1 MQNLE
6 KQYSHKDFTNLPQ
19 KIGEMFDKFNTARQ
33 SQLNDIKALQEQIYN
48 LNNSLHP
55 HAANGLE
62 LPNVYEQHQTLK
74 AHIIDSIYTN
84 PESLFDVST
93 APGAD
98 ATIAVKQKAML
109 TNALEK
115 MKIGEKIDKI
125 VNDLIETGECTLFV
139 GWETRYKQMRR
150 RADFAAGVFTNKEQ
164 GEIPKTDEA
173 KTALLAPDAQN
184 KRAAYFE
191 CTEKKVFDGV
201 NVKTVAAQDFVFDY
215 TRVNNWDY
223 CPKIFRTYLT
233 LDEIKADKN
242 NVFITKEMEEALLE
256 GTLASKDSE
265 TLKGY
270 RKGQIEILEY
280 WGDIELNDGTVL
292 KNWFAVCAARQAI
305 VRFEPNPF
313 VTSPFIYANLIE
325 NPQTRRGISP
335 LKCILP
341 LNLVA
346 TKILNNQLDAYA
358 LIVNPPY
365 LAPKGAFR
373 GEQNVAP
380 GKIIEYDSS
389 LLPQTPVPLNF
400 QSALCGWD
408 FLRYFKDSIEGTTGI
423 YRTMAGALAAEKR
436 TATEL
441 NYATGGQNA
450 RLNLFIDHIN
460 RKVIL
465 PMVEK
470 VAETIAN
477 FKVGK
482 ELVEGKIGDKTVV
495 FEIGDI
501 ERGGDY
507 IYRYSDRKASL
518 QRRARNKELNETI
531 ANFAGIGE
539 FSKKINWE
547 ECFRLALEQLGVENV
562 DKFLKEEEEA
572 K

>member
-1 MQNLE
+1 MQNDIIP
-6 KQYSHKDFTNLPQ
+6 KQFSHKDFLNLPQ
-19 KIGEMFDKFNTARQ
+19 KIGDMFDKFNSRRQ
-33 SQLNDIKALQEQIYN
+33 EQLNDIKALQDQVYG
-48 LNNSLHP
+48 LNNT
-55 HAANGLE
+55 NFGRWENKLE
-62 LPNVYEQHQTLK
+62 LPNIYEQHQTLK
-74 AHIIDSIYTN
+74 AHIIDSVYTN
-84 PESLFDVST
+84 PESLFDVYT

-98 ATIAVKQKAML
+98 STMALKQKAML
-109 TNALEK
+109 TDTLEK

-150 RADFAAGVFTNKEQ
+150 RILDLDGTEAG
-164 GEIPKTDEA
+164 
-173 KTALLAPDAQN
+173 
-184 KRAAYFE
+184 FE
-191 CTEKKVFDGV
+191 CFNKKVFDSV

-215 TRVNNWDY
+215 TRVDNWDS

-233 LDEIKADKN
+233 FDDIKSDKN
-242 NVFITKEMEEALLE
+242 NVYLTKEIQDALI
-256 GTLASKDSE
+256 TSAVASKDSE

-280 WGDIELNDGTVL
+280 WGDIELCNGTVL
-292 KNWFAVCAARQAI
+292 KNWFAVCAGRHAI

-325 NPQTRRGISP
+325 NPATRRGISP
-335 LKCILP
+335 LKCVLP
-341 LNLVA
+341 LNHVA
-346 TKILNNQLDAYA
+346 AKILNNQLDAYS

-373 GEQNVAP
+373 GEQAVAP

-389 LLPQTPVPLNF
+389 LLPQMPVPLNF
-400 QSALCGWD
+400 NNALCGWD
-408 FLRYFKDSIEGTTGI
+408 FLKYFKDSIEGTTGV
-423 YRTMAGALAAEKR
+423 YRTMAGAMADERR

-441 NYATGGQNA
+441 NYATSGQNA

-482 ELVEGKIGDKTVV
+482 EFVAGKEGDKTVI
-495 FEIGDI
+495 FEIDDNL
-501 ERGGDY
+501 RCADY

-531 ANFAGIGE
+531 ANFARIGE
-539 FSKKINWE
+539 FSKKINWD
-547 ECFRLALEQLGVENV
+547 ECFKLALEQLGVENIE
-562 DKFLKEEEEA
+562 KFTKSEIETPTQNADAPQEA
-572 K
+572 PGRPAKF